1 MVLHIKSIGLQWS
14 NQTILVNLKS
24 MWSESYRLMVENVE
38 STTVQKY
45 GMDQSQTRRLHLLP
59 FVLVRVW
66 VKGWKLLGPQWIV
79 WTGGKKKMLKLST
92 FDRCRYRLG
101 YGTEAETV
109 SRERESRRRVGSKWR
124 APSVLLYLSVSTSS
138 HQNTLTCQYPTMCTR
153 TAKTWNSNRLINGV
167 QVQARFG
174 LNLTIFSS
182 TSIEPNFDCKESTR
196 AL

>member
-45 GMDQSQTRRLHLLP
+45 GMDQSQTRRLHLLLP

-109 SRERESRRRVGSKWR
+109 SRERAGDGLDPNDVHP
-124 APSVLLYLSVSTSS
+124 PSSC
-138 HQNTLTCQYPTMCTR
+138 TCQYRHHHIKILWLVSIQQCAHGR
-153 TAKTWNSNRLINGV
+153 RKLEILI
-167 QVQARFG
+167 
-174 LNLTIFSS
+174 
-182 TSIEPNFDCKESTR
+182 D
-196 AL
+196 